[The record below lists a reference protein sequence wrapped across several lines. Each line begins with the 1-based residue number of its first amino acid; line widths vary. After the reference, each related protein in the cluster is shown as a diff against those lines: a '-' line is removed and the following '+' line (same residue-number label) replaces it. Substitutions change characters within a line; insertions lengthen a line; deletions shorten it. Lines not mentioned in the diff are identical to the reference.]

1 MASENFLIKNIKAN
15 PLVWTTTLFSSI
27 LLALNVWLTYRL
39 VPVEQSIRGMNSRI
53 EAIEARNKNIDP
65 LVERFFQVEEKTKNL
80 QETHNKDVSNINT
93 SLIRI
98 EGKLDKAIM
107 DK

>member
-1 MASENFLIKNIKAN
+1 MATENFLLKNIKSN

-53 EAIEARNKNIDP
+53 EAIEYRNKNIDP
-65 LVERFFQVEEKTKNL
+65 LIERFYKVEEKQKGSEQDITEIK
-80 QETHNKDVSNINT
+80 QT
-93 SLIRI
+93 LIRI
-98 EGKLDKAIM
+98 DGKLDNALR